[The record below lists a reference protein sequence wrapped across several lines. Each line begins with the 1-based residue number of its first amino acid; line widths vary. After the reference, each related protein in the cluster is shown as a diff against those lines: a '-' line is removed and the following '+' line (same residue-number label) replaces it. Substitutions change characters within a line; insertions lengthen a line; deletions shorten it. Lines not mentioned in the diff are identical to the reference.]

1 MDKLSVLNG
10 YILWVWL
17 NNSQKL
23 SLRFEMDT
31 TIFSRSSMSYFL
43 KKWFAKKTVFDDNY
57 ANWLL
62 CKKKNVIINLWF
74 YQMKRIDQGYKKNFC
89 TGWQQSNFASTC
101 IIALSLKF
109 RSKCII
115 TINFI

>member
-1 MDKLSVLNG
+1 MLRKHVLMIIMQID
-10 YILWVWL
+10 YYV
-17 NNSQKL
+17 
-23 SLRFEMDT
+23 
-31 TIFSRSSMSYFL
+31 
-43 KKWFAKKTVFDDNY
+43 KKINI
-57 ANWLL
+57 
-62 CKKKNVIINLWF
+62 IINLWF